1 MNYDN
6 TSQTNHNAGNNNI
19 REGDANKA
27 TKKTLQNK
35 SHVKIILSDP
45 TETNIT
51 NNSKSKT
58 NPIIIATLIII
69 VIIFDLLK
77 HNNLLILKHQ
87 NKYCQVLL
95 YTHNLYLKAV
105 EPFQSFQE

>member
-6 TSQTNHNAGNNNI
+6 TSQTNHNTGNNNI

-45 TETNIT
+45 TEAKII
-51 NNSKSKT
+51 NNSKNKT
-58 NPIIIATLIII
+58 KRKEFSLRFLF
-69 VIIFDLLK
+69 VIRRCK
-77 HNNLLILKHQ
+77 
-87 NKYCQVLL
+87 
-95 YTHNLYLKAV
+95 
-105 EPFQSFQE
+105 

>member
-6 TSQTNHNAGNNNI
+6 TSQTNHNTGNNNI

-27 TKKTLQNK
+27 TKKALQNK

-45 TETNIT
+45 TEANIT
-51 NNSKSKT
+51 NNSKNKT

-69 VIIFDLLK
+69 VISFDLLK
-77 HNNLLILKHQ
+77 HNAKTYAFKKNIIKSIAQIIINILFFGFSKT
-87 NKYCQVLL
+87 K
-95 YTHNLYLKAV
+95 
-105 EPFQSFQE
+105 